1 MVGGDHT
8 TQVRLIVFGR
18 QGAGK
23 GTQCALL
30 SQHYGIP
37 HISTG
42 DMLRAAVAA
51 GTEFGLAAKQVMDA
65 GGLVSDDIM
74 KGIVADRL
82 AEEDAAQGW
91 LLDGFPRPPQQAEDL
106 AAVANP
112 GFDLA
117 VNIEVPEDVVR
128 ERIVNRRVCLGCGT
142 VYSLGQSSA
151 DSGECEKCGGRVVQR
166 DDDTPESVNKR
177 LALYNE
183 QTAPLLAW
191 FEERS
196 ALIDVDGVGDP
207 LDISANII
215 ASVEARIAEPS

>member
-82 AEEDAAQGW
+82 AEEDAAHGW
-91 LLDGFPRPPQQAEDL
+91 LLDGFPRTPQQAEDL

>member
-1 MVGGDHT
+1 MALADQVGEAAGTSDDHVDTT

-91 LLDGFPRPPQQAEDL
+91 LLDGFPRTPQQAEDL

-128 ERIVNRRVCLGCGT
+128 E
-142 VYSLGQSSA
+142 
-151 DSGECEKCGGRVVQR
+151 
-166 DDDTPESVNKR
+166 
-177 LALYNE
+177 
-183 QTAPLLAW
+183 
-191 FEERS
+191 
-196 ALIDVDGVGDP
+196 
-207 LDISANII
+207 
-215 ASVEARIAEPS
+215 